1 LVTGGLA
8 AAGLVVRPS
17 AAGAASSAAPGR
29 LDWLMDMVSHNPGE
43 PLTESAYNDPAVLAT
58 YGHNAQVVNEYRPPH
73 TAITYDSFD
82 ERIFPAGSAA
92 REWVL
97 HNASEIEARI
107 DRIHAAGLKALYFT
121 DIIVLPKRLVELY
134 GADVTDDEGRISLDR
149 PLTRQLHRTMLT
161 EVFDR
166 FPGLDGLVVRHGETY
181 LANAPF
187 HTGNNPITRGVDS
200 HLILLDILRDEICAR
215 RDKLLFYRTWSFDG
229 FHTDPAYY
237 LAVTDRVEPHP
248 KLLFSIKHTA
258 GDYWRTKPFNPTLT
272 IGRHQQ
278 IVEVQ
283 CQREYEGK
291 GAHPN
296 YVGDGVLN
304 GFEEYAGTDGP
315 HGLADI
321 RDHPN
326 LRGVWTWS
334 RGGGW
339 RGPYIRDE
347 LWCDL
352 NLSVISHWTRDPAR
366 DEASIFAGY
375 GRRLGLSTL
384 DQTRFRQLALD
395 SAAGVL
401 RGHYSLLFQVY
412 NEWTRDQF
420 IGGSDKDLA
429 EDFRDIYAAGLVDAA
444 LTEKADAVRIWT
456 GIDRLARR
464 IRSAEE
470 PVREQLRVS
479 ARYGLLLHRIFHHGW
494 GVTLTGFV
502 GDQTGDYD
510 TATIQAHLHGY
521 DQAWADLT
529 RLTEES
535 PVSATPYVPQSFG
548 KQNPDGTWDAD
559 PDHGMRQSVDR
570 YRRWGQGLRSAP
582 VGGENLVRSTDPR
595 RGTG

>member
-1 LVTGGLA
+1 MDRRVARRNVLIAGGLA
-8 AAGLVVRPS
+8 AAGSVVGGSVVGGGTP
-17 AAGAASSAAPGR
+17 AAAESGGARGG

-43 PLTESAYNDPAVLAT
+43 PLTESVYNDPAVLAG
-58 YGHNAQVVNEYRPPH
+58 YGHNAQVVNEYRAPH
-73 TAITYDSFD
+73 TAVTFDSFD

-92 REWVL
+92 REWVRN
-97 HNASEIEARI
+97 NANDIEARI
-107 DRIHAAGLKALYFT
+107 RRIHAAGLKALYFT

-134 GADVTDDEGRISLDR
+134 GAEVTDDQGRISLDR
-149 PLTRQLHRTMLT
+149 PLTRQLHRIMLA

-166 FPGLDGLVVRHGETY
+166 FPELDGLVVRHGETY

-187 HTGNNPITRGVDS
+187 HTGNNPITRGADS
-200 HLILLDILRDEICAR
+200 HLILLDILRDEICAK

-237 LAVTDRVEPHP
+237 LSVTDRVEPHP
-248 KLLFSIKHTA
+248 KLLFSIKHTQ
-258 GDYWRTKPFNPTLT
+258 GDYWRTMPFNPTLT
-272 IGRHQQ
+272 TGRHQQ

-296 YVGDGVLN
+296 YVGDGVIN
-304 GFEEYAGTDGP
+304 GFEEFAGTTGP
-315 HGLADI
+315 KGLADI

-339 RGPYIRDE
+339 RGPYLRNE

-352 NLSVISHWTRDPAR
+352 NFSVLSRWAHEPAR
-366 DEASIFAGY
+366 DEESIFEEY
-375 GRRLGLSTL
+375 GRKLGLPAP
-384 DQTRFRQLALD
+384 DRARFRELALT

-401 RGHYSLLFQVY
+401 RGHYSLLFTLDNV
-412 NEWTRDQF
+412 NWTRDQF
-420 IGGSDKDLA
+420 IGGSDKDLT
-429 EDFRDIYAAGLVDAA
+429 EDFHGIYDAGLVDAA
-444 LTEKADAVRIWT
+444 LAEKAEAVQHWT
-456 GIDRLARR
+456 RIDRLARQLR
-464 IRSAEE
+464 PRDQD
-470 PVREQLRVS
+470 VRDYLRVS

-510 TATIQAHLHGY
+510 TATIRAHLAGY
-521 DQAWADLT
+521 DRAWTDLD
-529 RLTEES
+529 RLDDENPS
-535 PVSATPYVPQSFG
+535 CATLYVPQSFG
-548 KQNPDGTWDAD
+548 THNPDGTWDAD

-570 YRRWGQGLRSAP
+570 YRQLTS
-582 VGGENLVRSTDPR
+582 
-595 RGTG
+595 